1 MRIKMSDKQLVQI
14 LDIVQNRVQELR
26 IVPDIRANTDKKKT
40 GISPCLFLRPAQVPC
55 IAYIS

>member
-40 GISPCLFLRPAQVPC
+40 GTYPCLFYARHKCLV
-55 IAYIS
+55 

>member
-26 IVPDIRANTDKKKT
+26 IVPDIRANTDKKKRQ
-40 GISPCLFLRPAQVPC
+40 GLIPVFFYARHKCLV
-55 IAYIS
+55 